1 MWGDLIIM
9 KSKLKIALSFLV
21 IAVILTSCSGNQ
33 LDVENILSFTEVVN
47 QLDTPEKLLEY
58 MKDNFTEAWHEGHIS
73 YSPEVFFNIKEGGCK
88 ELATFGSY
96 VLEQHGYEVKIM
108 LVELSGELKGQHAL
122 TYFRD
127 KDDTLKYITNNMCNI
142 EIIKVESVE
151 EILACET
158 ERLGCEITKYGF
170 VPAGSTYVWVDGL

>member
-1 MWGDLIIM
+1 M
-9 KSKLKIALSFLV
+9 KGKLNVLFIF
-21 IAVILTSCSGNQ
+21 IFITIILTSCIENQ
-33 LDVENILSFTEVVN
+33 LNIEYSLIFSEVVN

-58 MKDNFTEAWHEGHIS
+58 MKDNFTGAYHEGHIS
-73 YSPEVFFNIKEGGCK
+73 YPPEEFFNIKEGDCK
-88 ELATFGSY
+88 DLATFGSY
-96 VLEQHGYEVKIM
+96 VLDQHGYEVKIM
-108 LVELSGELKGQHAL
+108 CVKLSGELKGQHAL

-170 VPAGSTYVWVDGL
+170 VPAGSTYVWVDNL

>member
-1 MWGDLIIM
+1 MVLIWPWDYIQELEEVTDLIF
-9 KSKLKIALSFLV
+9 S
-21 IAVILTSCSGNQ
+21 
-33 LDVENILSFTEVVN
+33 EVVH

-108 LVELSGELKGQHAL
+108 LVKLSGELIGQHSL
-122 TYFRD
+122 TLFRD
-127 KDDTLKYITNNMCNI
+127 KDGKLKYITNNMKYI
-142 EIIKVESVE
+142 EIIEVESVE
-151 EILACET
+151 DVLVRET
-158 ERLGCEITKYGF
+158 KRLGCDITKYGF

>member
-1 MWGDLIIM
+1 MQNKLII
-9 KSKLKIALSFLV
+9 LLCFLV
-21 IAVILTSCSGNQ
+21 IAVILASCSGIQ
-33 LDVENILSFTEVVN
+33 LDVEYSLTFSEVVN

-73 YSPEVFFNIKEGGCK
+73 YSPEVFFNIKEGDCK
-88 ELATFGSY
+88 DLATFGSY
-96 VLEQHGYEVKIM
+96 VLYQHGYEVKIM
-108 LVELSGELKGQHAL
+108 CVKLSGELIGQHAL

-127 KDDTLKYITNNMCNI
+127 KDDKLKYITNNMRNI
-142 EIIKVESVE
+142 EIIEVESVE

-158 ERLGCEITKYGF
+158 ERLGCEITEYGF

>member
-9 KSKLKIALSFLV
+9 KNKLIILLSFLV
-21 IAVILTSCSGNQ
+21 IVAILTSCIENQ
-33 LDVENILSFTEVVN
+33 LDVEYSEIFSEVVN

-58 MKDNFTEAWHEGHIS
+58 MRDNFTEAWHEGHIS
-73 YSPEVFFNIKEGGCK
+73 YSPEVFFDIKEGGCK

-96 VLEQHGYEVKIM
+96 VLDQHGYEVKIM
-108 LVELSGELKGQHAL
+108 CVKLSGELVGQHSL
-122 TYFRD
+122 TLFRD
-127 KDDTLKYITNNMCNI
+127 KDDKLKYITNNMCNI
-142 EIIKVESVE
+142 EIIEVESVE
-151 EILACET
+151 EVLACET

>member
-1 MWGDLIIM
+1 M
-9 KSKLKIALSFLV
+9 KGKLNVLFIF
-21 IAVILTSCSGNQ
+21 IFITIILTSCIENQ
-33 LDVENILSFTEVVN
+33 LNIEYSLIFSEVVN

-58 MKDNFTEAWHEGHIS
+58 MKDNFTGAYHEGHIS
-73 YSPEVFFNIKEGGCK
+73 YSPEEFFNIKEGDCK
-88 ELATFGSY
+88 DLATFGSY
-96 VLEQHGYEVKIM
+96 VLDQHGYEVKIM
-108 LVELSGELKGQHAL
+108 CVKLSGELKGQHAL

-151 EILACET
+151 EILVCET

-170 VPAGSTYVWVDGL
+170 VPAGSTYVWVDNL

>member
-1 MWGDLIIM
+1 M
-9 KSKLKIALSFLV
+9 KYRLNILF
-21 IAVILTSCSGNQ
+21 IFIFITFILTSCSGIQ
-33 LDVENILSFTEVVN
+33 LDVEYSSVFSELVN
-47 QLDTPEKLLEY
+47 QLDTPEKLVAY
-58 MKDNFTEAWHEGHIS
+58 MRDNFTEAWHEGHIS

-108 LVELSGELKGQHAL
+108 LIKLSGELKGQHAL

-151 EILACET
+151 EILAFET
-158 ERLGCEITKYGF
+158 ERLGCKITEYGF
-170 VPAGSTYVWVDGL
+170 VPAGSTYVWVDYL

>member
-1 MWGDLIIM
+1 M
-9 KSKLKIALSFLV
+9 KRKLKIVLSFLAIV
-21 IAVILTSCSGNQ
+21 AILTSCSGTQ
-33 LDVENILSFTEVVN
+33 LDLDNILSFAEVVN
-47 QLDTPEKLLEY
+47 QLNTPEKLLEY
-58 MKDNFTEAWHEGHIS
+58 MRDNFTEAWHEGHIS

-96 VLEQHGYEVKIM
+96 VLDQHEYEVKIM
-108 LVELSGELKGQHAL
+108 LVKLSGELKGQHAL

-127 KDDTLKYITNNMCNI
+127 KDDTLKYITNNIYNI
-142 EIIKVESVE
+142 EIIKVESDE

-158 ERLGCEITKYGF
+158 ERLGCEITEYGF